1 MKMGTRKSVA
11 VGILMLFMIGNGV
24 ISARTE
30 KPGAILV
37 VQKKDGQTIK
47 GELLSVQNGM
57 LNLLIYENATKVD
70 VHLNEVRSLSIEKKG
85 SFLKGLG
92 IGVLSGV
99 ATGALLGFLSGDDKP
114 ENMWDIFSFSAGQ
127 KALVGGIFFGV
138 VGGAVGGIAGAL
150 KGADESIIIPDVI
163 SPEKLGRVEA
173 KLASRARYRSVPI
186 TEP

>member
-1 MKMGTRKSVA
+1 MGTRKSVA
-11 VGILMLFMIGNGV
+11 VGILMLFLIGNGV

-47 GELLSVQNGM
+47 GELLSVKNGM

-70 VHLNEVRSLSIEKKG
+70 VHLNEVRSLGIEKKG

-92 IGVLSGV
+92 TGVLWGAV
-99 ATGALLGFLSGDDKP
+99 TGALLGFLSGDDKP
-114 ENMWDIFSFSAGQ
+114 ESMWDIFSFSAGQ

>member
-1 MKMGTRKSVA
+1 MKTGTRKSV
-11 VGILMLFMIGNGV
+11 VTGFFVLFMIGAGV
-24 ISARTE
+24 TAAQTE
-30 KPGAILV
+30 KPGAILA

-47 GELLSVQNGM
+47 GELLSVKNGM

-70 VHLNEVRSLSIEKKG
+70 VHLNEVRSLSIKKKG

-92 IGVLSGV
+92 IGVLSGA

-114 ENMWDIFSFSAGQ
+114 TTFFPLSAGQ

-150 KGADESIIIPDVI
+150 KGADESITLDGM